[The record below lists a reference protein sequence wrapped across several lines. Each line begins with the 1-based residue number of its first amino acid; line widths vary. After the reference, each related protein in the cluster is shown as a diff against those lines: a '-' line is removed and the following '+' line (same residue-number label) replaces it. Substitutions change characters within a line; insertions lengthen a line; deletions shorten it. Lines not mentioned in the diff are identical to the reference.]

1 MEFKDRLKKAIEDKG
16 VTPYAIGRDTTISKV
31 SVRNY
36 LKGTKPSLDNIS
48 ILSKYLDV
56 DFGWLLTGNSG
67 FADQAVSDKPNTE
80 TKEIKGE
87 IGTPHHETQ
96 LKAIPHIEE
105 HAASCGV
112 PNGFSVAIRKED
124 CEHFIIPDMP
134 NCDFTIRTRGRS
146 MINRE
151 CPERNINERDI
162 VGCRIWT
169 SRTHLRWG
177 EVYALATPD
186 GIVIKQIQESDKPG
200 HIKCVS
206 FNEPEGFKPYDLPV
220 DEISDWAIVVGVVSV
235 RNWA

>member
-1 MEFKDRLKKAIEDKG
+1 MKFSEKLRLILDRKG
-16 VTPYAIGRDTTISKV
+16 ITSYKVWRDTGISKQ
-31 SVRNY
+31 SIIRY
-36 LKGTKPSLDNIS
+36 MDGTAKPNGDN
-48 ILSKYLDV
+48 LHLLAKYLNIPVEVLIDDECEYSEDV
-56 DFGWLLTGNSG
+56 
-67 FADQAVSDKPNTE
+67 E
-80 TKEIKGE
+80 TVKKVGL
-87 IGTPHHETQ
+87 PHHEEQ
-96 LKAIPHIEE
+96 IKAIPHIEE
-105 HAASCGV
+105 HAASCGI
-112 PNGFSVAIRKED
+112 PNGFSVAIRKDD
-124 CEHFIIPDMP
+124 CEHYIIPDMP

-200 HIKCVS
+200 YIKCVS

-235 RNWA
+235 RSWA

>member
-1 MEFKDRLKKAIEDKG
+1 MNTLEKLKHLIDNEIVNRYNLAKELNMSK
-16 VTPYAIGRDTTISKV
+16 TTLT
-31 SVRNY
+31 NY
-36 LKGTKPSLDNIS
+36 YEGTTKPSSLRLGIID
-48 ILSKYLDV
+48 KYIEEK
-56 DFGWLLTGNSG
+56 FGSNLEKQ
-67 FADQAVSDKPNTE
+67 DIKQMKEE
-80 TKEIKGE
+80 T
-87 IGTPHHETQ
+87 GTPHHETRI
-96 LKAIPHIEE
+96 KAIPHIEE

-124 CEHFIIPDMP
+124 CEHYVIPDMP

-177 EVYALATPD
+177 EVYALATND
-186 GIVIKQIQESDKPG
+186 GIVVKQIQESDKPG

-220 DEISDWAIVVGVVSV
+220 EEISDWAIVVGVVSV

>member
-1 MEFKDRLKKAIEDKG
+1 MIMNTLEKLRHLIDNKIVNRYNLAKELNMSK
-16 VTPYAIGRDTTISKV
+16 TTLT
-31 SVRNY
+31 NY
-36 LKGTKPSLDNIS
+36 YEGTTKPSSLRLGIID
-48 ILSKYLDV
+48 KYIEEK
-56 DFGWLLTGNSG
+56 FGSNLEKQ
-67 FADQAVSDKPNTE
+67 DIKQM
-80 TKEIKGE
+80 KEE
-87 IGTPHHETQ
+87 EATPHHETR
-96 LKAIPHIEE
+96 LKAVPHIEE

-124 CEHFIIPDMP
+124 CDHYIIPDMP

-177 EVYALATPD
+177 EVYALATSD
-186 GIVIKQIQESDKPG
+186 GIVVKQIQESDKPG

-220 DEISDWAIVVGVVSV
+220 EEISDWAIVVGVVSV
-235 RNWA
+235 RSWA

>member
-1 MEFKDRLKKAIEDKG
+1 MNTLEKLRHLIDNEIVNRYNLAKELNMSK
-16 VTPYAIGRDTTISKV
+16 TTLT
-31 SVRNY
+31 NY
-36 LKGTKPSLDNIS
+36 YEGTTKPSSLRLGIID
-48 ILSKYLDV
+48 KYIEEK
-56 DFGWLLTGNSG
+56 FGSNLEKQ
-67 FADQAVSDKPNTE
+67 DIKQM
-80 TKEIKGE
+80 KEE
-87 IGTPHHETQ
+87 ATPHHKTR
-96 LKAIPHIEE
+96 LKAVPHIEE

-124 CEHFIIPDMP
+124 CDHYVIPDMP

-177 EVYALATPD
+177 EVYALATTD
-186 GIVIKQIQESDKPG
+186 GIVVKQIQESDKPG

-220 DEISDWAIVVGVVSV
+220 EEISDWAIVVGVVSV